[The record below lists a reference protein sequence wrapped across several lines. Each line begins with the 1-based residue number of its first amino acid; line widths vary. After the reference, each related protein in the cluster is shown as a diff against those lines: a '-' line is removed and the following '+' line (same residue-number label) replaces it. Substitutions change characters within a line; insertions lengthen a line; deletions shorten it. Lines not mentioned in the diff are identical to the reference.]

1 LDDED
6 YLHQSGWSLNQEFP
20 EVPKDFFH
28 PHIWSTAR
36 QGAWKRREHI
46 VHLEAWALV
55 KSFEFIVSDI
65 HTCNARQLFLVDSMS
80 AALAFDRC
88 RSKNFKMLRC
98 IRRFCSLALARNISF
113 AVRWVPSELNPADEP
128 SRDPSKQVTV
138 SPFCHSFSNGPEA
151 AGCAQPSNVLQ
162 QFETTEQ
169 SFGTGRHCGW
179 KGAETKQDFE
189 SARSL
194 SPTPEAA
201 SVFQPQ
207 LGRPDWNSAVPVLEA
222 GPADSRQS
230 DGVFKFKL
238 RVREC
243 QLGCSRSGAKT
254 GSESM

>member
-1 LDDED
+1 MA
-6 YLHQSGWSLNQEFP
+6 
-20 EVPKDFFH
+20 PK
-28 PHIWSTAR
+28 R
-36 QGAWKRREHI
+36 
-46 VHLEAWALV
+46 
-55 KSFEFIVSDI
+55 
-65 HTCNARQLFLVDSMS
+65 
-80 AALAFDRC
+80 LAV
-88 RSKNFKMLRC
+88 L
-98 IRRFCSLALARNISF
+98 
-113 AVRWVPSELNPADEP
+113 
-128 SRDPSKQVTV
+128 
-138 SPFCHSFSNGPEA
+138 SPPTS
-151 AGCAQPSNVLQ
+151 LQ

-194 SPTPEAA
+194 TPTPEAA

-238 RVREC
+238 KSQRGPTPD
-243 QLGCSRSGAKT
+243 LGCSRSGAKT